1 MLVLVVDDDPVAR
14 ALLAEVLAVEVGAR
28 VVVATD
34 GDDALARIRD
44 ERPALVLLDLWMPGM
59 DGPTFCRRVKGD
71 PALARI
77 PVVLVTALPVDEA
90 RAAALAAGCDD
101 CLAKPFDLDD
111 LLALVRRHLRPG
123 A

>member
-1 MLVLVVDDDPVAR
+1 
-14 ALLAEVLAVEVGAR
+14 VLATELGAR

-34 GDDALARIRD
+34 GDSALACIRD

-59 DGPTFCRRVKGD
+59 DGPTFYRRVKSD

-77 PVVLVTALPVDEA
+77 PVVAVTALPVEEG

-101 CLAKPFDLDD
+101 CLTKPFDIDD
-111 LLALVRRHLRPG
+111 LIAIVQRFVDAG
-123 A
+123 V